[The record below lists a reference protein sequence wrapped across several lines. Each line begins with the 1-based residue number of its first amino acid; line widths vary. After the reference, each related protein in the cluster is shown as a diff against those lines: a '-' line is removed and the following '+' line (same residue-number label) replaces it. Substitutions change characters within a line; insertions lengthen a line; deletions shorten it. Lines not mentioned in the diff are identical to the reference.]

1 MKAADKDDCKAMPK
15 DGMDKDKKKKMPF
28 KKDEAD
34 AKKDEDDDRDA
45 AVHEGEVPDEEEN
58 TVKDEDEHGVV
69 QPKKSKKSL
78 VTADTL
84 SKSLDLLKSF
94 AQAELEKSD
103 SSARKTGLLQK
114 ALQGVLSEEE
124 NDELYR
130 LNSGIRDAEDE
141 TLPERIERSMQPAD
155 SLRKS
160 HDDAQGTD
168 VAEYLQGFHE
178 QITKSLSLVAQE
190 VEGLSKRQHTFNLL
204 HAKASVQTGTV
215 IKSLADKLGAYQ
227 STMAR
232 APKSMG
238 LNGAVPMAKSFGGQT
253 PSGALQSL
261 NKSQVCQALTAMYKD
276 NLDKGGNGHVA
287 GFDLGQDI
295 AAYEISDN
303 AELHPGLQDQVQK
316 FILRTQAGA

>member
-1 MKAADKDDCKAMPK
+1 MNAADKDDCKAMPK
-15 DGMDKDKKKKMPF
+15 DGMDKKKKMAP
-28 KKDEAD
+28 KKD
-34 AKKDEDDDRDA
+34 DDDLKKDA
-45 AVHEGEVPDEEEN
+45 AVLEGEEPDADEN
-58 TVKDEDEHGVV
+58 PVKDEDEDGVV

-114 ALQGVLSEEE
+114 ALQGSLTEQE

-130 LNSGIRDAEDE
+130 LNSGHRDAADE
-141 TLPERIERSMQPAD
+141 TLPQRIERSMQPAD
-155 SLRKS
+155 SLHKS

-168 VAEYLQGFHE
+168 VSEYLQGFHE
-178 QITKSLSLVAQE
+178 QITKSLSLVAHE

-227 STMAR
+227 TTMSR

-238 LNGAVPMAKSFGGQT
+238 LSGAVPMAKGFGGQA
-253 PSGALQSL
+253 PGGALQSL
-261 NKSQVCQALTAMYKD
+261 NKSQVCQALTAMYKE
-276 NLDKGGNGHVA
+276 NLEKGGNGHVA
-287 GFDLGQDI
+287 GFDLGQNI
-295 AAYEISDN
+295 AVYEMSDH

-316 FILRTQAGA
+316 FIQRTQAGA